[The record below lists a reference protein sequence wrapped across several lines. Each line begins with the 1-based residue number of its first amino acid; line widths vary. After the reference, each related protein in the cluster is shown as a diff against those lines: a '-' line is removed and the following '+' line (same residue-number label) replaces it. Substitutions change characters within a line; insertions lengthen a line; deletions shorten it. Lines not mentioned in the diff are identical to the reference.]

1 MLFCLIDAFK
11 IYWANLSFAGFVIGA
26 AGGLFLTLYEVIR
39 NKKSLT
45 DEVQLW
51 WGGSLWVIIVV
62 WRLVYAFSL
71 GTAAILPLVLPSL
84 IFHLPNYTACLAR
97 QMYKNYFATPFTQS
111 KPSECPVCY
120 EPFEDSDKPL
130 SCGHYI
136 HRECIVKSR
145 KTICCL
151 CKQDIF
157 VSALELLRIQEQP

>member
-51 WGGSLWVIIVV
+51 CGNL
-62 WRLVYAFSL
+62 FM
-71 GTAAILPLVLPSL
+71 PLVLPSL
-84 IFHLPNYTACLAR
+84 IFHFPNYTACLAR

-120 EPFEDSDKPL
+120 EPL